1 MARNIKSNKDKL
13 SELVEELDAVYNI
26 DGVIER
32 LKKWPIGLAEH
43 LPAQMVKVWNKD
55 IGRAEETAPGLF
67 VFATGGWSENEKILG
82 AVEQSEA
89 WIVLEG
95 NSLYLPGGLQI
106 IATSDKAK
114 AKLENLMDKV
124 CDWAWNGGKN
134 SRAKAKIKAKAKGW
148 DNAKV

>member
-1 MARNIKSNKDKL
+1 MNTKL
-13 SELVEELDAVYNI
+13 KRLIEEIDAVARADRI
-26 DGVIER
+26 LEVIES
-32 LKKWPIGLAEH
+32 WPIEFAEH
-43 LPAQMVKVWNKD
+43 LPEQLLKLWDKD

-106 IATSDKAK
+106 IATSDKAR
-114 AKLENLMDKV
+114 AKLDKLMDKI
-124 CDWAWNGGKN
+124 CDWAWSGGKAL
-134 SRAKAKIKAKAKGW
+134 RAKAKTKAKAR
-148 DNAKV
+148 